1 MYDQVVSY
9 VIILLCLHFIW
20 GCCVCM
26 CVCVCK
32 WALTSAS
39 QILTDLLAKYT
50 QFLLECSASS
60 ILEAWVQYNSI
71 DNPRR
76 TLAMLSW
83 DARSNFVINRNT
95 EQENVLRSLHFS
107 SAETLVSATHRPPA
121 PWSQATLP
129 LLHFCCKG
137 RVACD
142 QGAGH
147 SSLAALLLHDFTMS
161 PSVTT
166 AFALPRAVIPWF
178 PLYLLLAFLASVSSL
193 SVSPTSALVLPLR
206 SCPSLQAICHSHL
219 LNYPFWILNI
229 NGETT

>member
-107 SAETLVSATHRPPA
+107 SAETLVSASHRPPA

-129 LLHFCCKG
+129 LLHFCCMTLQ
-137 RVACD
+137 CLPLWP
-142 QGAGH
+142 QP
-147 SSLAALLLHDFTMS
+147 SLFPGLSFHDSHYTCS
-161 PSVTT
+161 WPSWP
-166 AFALPRAVIPWF
+166 LF
-178 PLYLLLAFLASVSSL
+178 PLYLSAPPLLLSFLSGVVHHFRLFAI
-193 SVSPTSALVLPLR
+193 PT
-206 SCPSLQAICHSHL
+206 
-219 LNYPFWILNI
+219 Y
-229 NGETT
+229 